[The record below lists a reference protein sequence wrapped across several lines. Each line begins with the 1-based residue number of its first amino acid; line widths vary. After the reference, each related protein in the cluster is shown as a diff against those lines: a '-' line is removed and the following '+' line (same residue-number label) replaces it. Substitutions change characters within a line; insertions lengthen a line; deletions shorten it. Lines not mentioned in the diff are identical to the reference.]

1 MHPSCQTLGPKSMK
15 ETAAPSHAPRVSV
28 RISSLG
34 GSQAVLPRVDCKLR
48 AARPS
53 AVNAPPALCRERT
66 IPSRSSSVPLV
77 TQNIQNRAVIHRR
90 RFMQERVLSLV
101 PCELSRLGTR
111 CCPSTSSVRQLVS
124 KRVAAQRS
132 WWRQPRP
139 NPAIEGMPKRLRL
152 LVTPHIQR

>member
-1 MHPSCQTLGPKSMK
+1 MQ
-15 ETAAPSHAPRVSV
+15 ETTAPSHAPRVSE

-34 GSQAVLPRVDCKLR
+34 GSQAGLPRVECKLRAAR

-53 AVNAPPALCRERT
+53 AVSAPLALCREGT

-77 TQNIQNRAVIHRR
+77 KQSIQNRAFIHLRC
-90 RFMQERVLSLV
+90 FMQEKVPSLV
-101 PCELSRLGTR
+101 PCEVSRLGTR
-111 CCPSTSSVRQLVS
+111 CCLSRSSVRRLVS

-152 LVTPHIQR
+152 LVTPHIRR

>member
-1 MHPSCQTLGPKSMK
+1 MK
-15 ETAAPSHAPRVSV
+15 ETAAPSYAPRVSE

-34 GSQAVLPRVDCKLR
+34 GSQAGLSRVECKLRVAR

-53 AVNAPPALCRERT
+53 AVSAPPALCRERT

-77 TQNIQNRAVIHRR
+77 KQNIQNRAFIHGR
-90 RFMQERVLSLV
+90 RFMQEKVLSLV